1 MLLLFDNKIASPKL
15 IIRIINYWF
24 ITFFSFF
31 TLLAWSD
38 SKTNYAII
46 ITIDGLRPD
55 AITNANTPFT
65 ISLIK
70 QGSYTLDARTNDP
83 PNTLSSHTSLVSG
96 LKPNRHKITYNYW
109 NHELG
114 YVNVNTIFNIAK
126 NKGMKTAFF
135 VGKDKLEYL
144 AKPGVLNYFE
154 STGKAPTSVE
164 EITSRFTSYFKMEK
178 PNLTL
183 IHYPE
188 PDMSGHESGWMTED
202 YLIALEN
209 VDRAIASIIESIRK
223 EGIYDET
230 TIIIT
235 SDHGGKD
242 KSHEGIHK
250 ENMKIPWIAI
260 GSGVKVDYKIRNKV
274 FIHDTAP
281 TVLLALGIEVPEDWD
296 GKPIKEIFA
305 NGRYKAIEN
314 FN

>member
-1 MLLLFDNKIASPKL
+1 LLLLFDNKIASPKL

-55 AITNANTPFT
+55 AITNANTPFI

-83 PNTLSSHTSLVSG
+83 PNTLSSHTSLVTG
-96 LKPNRHKITYNYW
+96 LKPNRHKITYHYW

-144 AKPGVLNYFE
+144 AKPGVLNHFE

-183 IHYPE
+183 IHFPAL
-188 PDMSGHESGWMTED
+188 SD
-202 YLIALEN
+202 YC
-209 VDRAIASIIESIRK
+209 DDGR
-223 EGIYDET
+223 
-230 TIIIT
+230 
-235 SDHGGKD
+235 
-242 KSHEGIHK
+242 
-250 ENMKIPWIAI
+250 
-260 GSGVKVDYKIRNKV
+260 
-274 FIHDTAP
+274 
-281 TVLLALGIEVPEDWD
+281 LGL
-296 GKPIKEIFA
+296 
-305 NGRYKAIEN
+305 
-314 FN
+314 

>member
-1 MLLLFDNKIASPKL
+1 MLSLRENKKPFPKP

-24 ITFFSFF
+24 IAFFIFF
-31 TLLAWSD
+31 TLLAWTKP
-38 SKTNYAII
+38 KTNYAII

-55 AITNANTPFT
+55 AISRNYTPNI
-65 ISLIK
+65 ISLFN
-70 QGSYTLDARTNDP
+70 QGAYPLDARTIEP
-83 PNTLSSHTSLVSG
+83 PYTLPAHTSLVSG
-96 LKPNRHKITYNYW
+96 LKPNRHKITYNFW

-144 AKPGVLNYFE
+144 AKPGVLNHFE

-188 PDMSGHESGWMTED
+188 PDMSGHESGWMTEE
-202 YLIALEN
+202 YLTALEN

-242 KSHEGIHK
+242 KTHKGIHK

-260 GSGVKVDYKIRNKV
+260 GSGVKKDYKIRNKV

-296 GKPIKEIFA
+296 GKPIKEIFV
-305 NGRYKAIEN
+305 NQREKR
-314 FN
+314 